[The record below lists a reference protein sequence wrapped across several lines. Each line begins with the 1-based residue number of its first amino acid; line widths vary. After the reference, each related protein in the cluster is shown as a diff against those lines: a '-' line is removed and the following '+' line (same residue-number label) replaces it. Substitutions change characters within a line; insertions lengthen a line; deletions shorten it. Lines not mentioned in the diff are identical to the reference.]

1 MEKLARSTKK
11 FLRYSVHSRVDE
23 RKAPFSSEAWITGL
37 TGVSLRV
44 MVTSVYSGKAQEDP
58 VLNPRRG
65 LVTGKAR
72 LVDLLS

>member
-1 MEKLARSTKK
+1 
-11 FLRYSVHSRVDE
+11 
-23 RKAPFSSEAWITGL
+23 
-37 TGVSLRV
+37 